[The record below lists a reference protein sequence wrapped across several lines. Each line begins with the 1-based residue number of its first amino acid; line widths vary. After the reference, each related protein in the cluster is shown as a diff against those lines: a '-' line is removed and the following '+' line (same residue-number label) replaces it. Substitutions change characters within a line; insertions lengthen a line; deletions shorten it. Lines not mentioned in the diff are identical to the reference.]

1 MLMVPDFSESDL
13 QQIRDAIAEAEQ
25 QTSGEI
31 RVHID
36 KKCFG
41 NPLKKAIRVFNSL
54 NMHRTT
60 QRNAVLIYIATHH
73 QKLAIIGDEGINSH
87 VPDHFWDDERELM
100 ISHFKQAKYVQG
112 LCEGIAMVG
121 EQMKLAFPFEEGDV
135 NELDNDITLG

>member
-1 MLMVPDFSESDL
+1 MVPNFSESDL
-13 QQIRDAIAEAEQ
+13 QQIHDAIAEAEK

-41 NPLKKAIRVFNSL
+41 NPVKKAIRVFNSL
-54 NMHRTT
+54 NMHLTK
-60 QRNAVLIYIATHH
+60 QRNAVLIYIATDH
-73 QKLAIIGDEGINSH
+73 QKLAIIGDEGINAH
-87 VPDHFWDDERELM
+87 VPDQFWDDERELM
-100 ISHFKQAKYVQG
+100 ISHFKQSNYVLG

-121 EQMKLAFPFEEGDV
+121 EQMKLAFPFKEGDV

>member
-1 MLMVPDFSESDL
+1 MVPNFSESDL
-13 QQIRDAIAEAEQ
+13 QQIRDAIAEAEN

-41 NPLKKAIRVFNSL
+41 NPVKKAIRIFNSL
-54 NMHRTT
+54 HMHDTKYK
-60 QRNAVLIYIATHH
+60 NAVLIYVATQNH
-73 QKLAIIGDEGINSH
+73 KLAIIGDEGINAH
-87 VPDHFWDDERELM
+87 VPEHFWDDERELM
-100 ISHFKQAKYVQG
+100 ISHFKQANYVQG

-121 EQMKLAFPFEEGDV
+121 EQMRLAFPFEEGDV

>member
-1 MLMVPDFSESDL
+1 MVLNFSESDL
-13 QQIRDAIAEAEQ
+13 AQIRDAISEAEK

-41 NPLKKAIRVFNSL
+41 NPVKKAIRIFNML
-54 NMHRTT
+54 NMHNTN
-60 QRNAVLIYIATHH
+60 QRNAVLIYVATQH
-73 QKLAIIGDEGINSH
+73 QKLAIIGDEGINAH

-100 ISHFKQAKYVQG
+100 ISYFKQASYVRG
-112 LCEGIAMVG
+112 LCEGIAKVG
-121 EQMKLAFPFEEGDV
+121 EQMKLTFPSTQDDV